1 MAPSA
6 VAERQDPTARRAVP
20 GPESAVGALAPVI
33 PLRRGPRAVPAPAG
47 SPAPQRIPGCTRPS
61 PVRRGGI
68 RERVV
73 ERPGVGRARAR
84 RRPVGEARH
93 RLRRLVAGL
102 AVTLA
107 STAVVVG
114 LGLIADAAGTAAA
127 RSTVPDG
134 TRLVVTGPSD
144 TAWDVA
150 RRVAPEADT
159 AAVVERILADNGLTS
174 VALEP
179 GRTLRVPA

>member
-6 VAERQDPTARRAVP
+6 VAERQDPAPRRAVP
-20 GPESAVGALAPVI
+20 GRESAVGALAPVI
-33 PLRRGPRAVPAPAG
+33 PLRRARPTDAAPAG
-47 SPAPQRIPGCTRPS
+47 SPAPQRLVGCTGPSLRPAGS
-61 PVRRGGI
+61 

-84 RRPVGEARH
+84 RPVGEARH
-93 RLRRLVAGL
+93 RLRRVVAGL

-134 TRLVVTGPSD
+134 TRLVVTGLSD

-150 RRVAPEADT
+150 RRVAPEADA

>member
-20 GPESAVGALAPVI
+20 GRESAVGALAPVI

-47 SPAPQRIPGCTRPS
+47 SPAPPRVPGRTRPS
-61 PVRRGGI
+61 PVRRGGT

-73 ERPGVGRARAR
+73 RPGVARARAR

-107 STAVVVG
+107 STAAVVG
-114 LGLIADAAGTAAA
+114 LGLIADAAGAAAA